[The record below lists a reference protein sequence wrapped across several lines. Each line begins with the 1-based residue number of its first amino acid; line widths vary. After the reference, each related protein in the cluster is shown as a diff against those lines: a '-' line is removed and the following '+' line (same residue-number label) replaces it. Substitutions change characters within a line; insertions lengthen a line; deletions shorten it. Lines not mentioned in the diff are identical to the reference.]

1 MNDYPYWM
9 ALAHLARWRM
19 EKINNLIVA
28 ILDKCGISLAEFFEL
43 EKDDWRDEF
52 ELDEKETEDLENAKS
67 ELPNYSFLAESLIS
81 QGFDLIP
88 INSQEYPETLKQNL
102 KMKYSPSLLYV
113 KGNKQLLHE
122 PSVAIVGARNAS
134 EISLKF
140 TRNIAKICVE
150 NYQVIVSGFA
160 KGVDKTALDATLEV
174 FGHSIIV
181 LPQGI
186 MTFASGFRKYY
197 TQVVEGDVLILS
209 TFHPRVPWNV
219 GLAMARNTYIYG
231 LAKEIYVAES
241 NSKGGT
247 WSGVIDG
254 LRKGRT
260 IYVRKPNPAE
270 KNANNLLI
278 LRGAI
283 PVDMNG
289 KPLESE
295 DSNKFEQDIK
305 NALLNKSLTAKEIKD
320 ALHLDINTVKL
331 SNLLSKLDFIES
343 GKGKNAK
350 IFYLKDSEKS
360 LGSLFD

>member
-1 MNDYPYWM
+1 MSDYPYRM
-9 ALAHLARWRM
+9 ALAHLPGWRM
-19 EKINNLIVA
+19 EKINNLIA
-28 ILDKCGISLAEFFEL
+28 KILDNCGISLAEFFEL

-81 QGFDLIP
+81 GGFDLIP
-88 INSQEYPETLKQNL
+88 LNSQEYPETLKQNL

-122 PSVAIVGARNAS
+122 PSAAIIGARNAS
-134 EISLKF
+134 DISLKF
-140 TRNIAKICVE
+140 TRNIARICVE
-150 NYQVIVSGFA
+150 NYRVIVSGFA

-209 TFHPRVPWNV
+209 AFHPRAPWNA

-231 LAKEIYVAES
+231 LAETIYVAES

-247 WSGVIDG
+247 WSGAMNG

-260 IYVRKPNPAE
+260 VYVRSPNPDE
-270 KNANNLLI
+270 VNANNLLI
-278 LRGAI
+278 LKGAI

-295 DSNKFEQDIK
+295 DKKDFEQDIK
-305 NALLNKSLTAKEIKD
+305 NTLLNKSLTAKEIKNI
-320 ALHLDINTVKL
+320 LHLDIGTGKL
-331 SNLLSKLDFIES
+331 SNLLSKMDFIES
-343 GKGKNAK
+343 KKGKSAK
-350 IFYLKDSEKS
+350 VFYLKDSEQS